1 MTTAAPHSQSV
12 MRQTQAVIGTVIL
25 ASAAATY
32 FVDIAFVA
40 IPAFMACGLILAAL
54 RGNCPMASVIA
65 KLPWNR
71 GASCD
76 CSGQACNP

>member
-12 MRQTQAVIGTVIL
+12 MRQTQAVIGIVIL

-32 FVDIAFVA
+32 FVHIAFVA

-76 CSGQACNP
+76 CAGQACNP